1 MMTLLVH
8 RFKMS
13 ANTTNELFSIIDR
26 EMAHLAKENGT
37 PIVVE
42 SIKIDTN
49 SITDRDKQTISIEWR
64 PNILKTSSLVE
75 VSK

>member
-13 ANTTNELFSIIDR
+13 ADSINDLFASINR
-26 EMAHLAKENGT
+26 EVSQLAKENET

-42 SIKIDTN
+42 SIKINANDV
-49 SITDRDKQTISIEWR
+49 TDHNKQTVMIEWR
-64 PNILKTSSLVE
+64 PNISSTAPLVE